1 VALAREELYSVR
13 NQSSNLES
21 KHDTSNTLAASCP
34 RDISDK
40 YVPYGMHHSDTGY
53 DTSDPELT
61 PQQRDILEYSETW
74 FNMPTQPQ
82 RHEPGANVEYHKNPA
97 LTRLH
102 PLANSPAV
110 ARVKLMPGWVGPQ
123 DNVKLVP
130 RM

>member
-1 VALAREELYSVR
+1 M
-13 NQSSNLES
+13 LE
-21 KHDTSNTLAASCP
+21 D
-34 RDISDK
+34 RSDK

-74 FNMPTQPQ
+74 FNLPTQPK
-82 RHEPGANVEYHKNPA
+82 RHEQGADVEYHKNPA

-102 PLANSPAV
+102 PLASGSLV
-110 ARVKLMPGWVGPQ
+110 ATATLMPGWAGPQ
-123 DNVKLVP
+123 DNVNTAP